1 MDINTLV
8 QGISAIL
15 VPALPYLT
23 EFGGKMAESAAE
35 KIGEDLWEGGMK
47 IWGKLKGLFE
57 SHPAALEAAK
67 DVVAAPDD
75 GDAQAALRQQ
85 LKKIISGDRSLAAE
99 LEQLLGQL
107 RQQNVT
113 VIASGERSVAGQ
125 SFNNSVIITGDGHT
139 YKSE

>member
-8 QGISAIL
+8 QGVSAIL

-23 EFGGKMAESAAE
+23 EFSGNMAESAAE
-35 KIGEDLWEGGMK
+35 KIGEDLWEGGKM
-47 IWGKLKGLFE
+47 IWGKLKRFFE

-67 DVVAAPDD
+67 DVIVAPDD

-85 LKKIISGDRSLAAE
+85 LKKIISGDRSLASE
-99 LEQLLGQL
+99 LEQLLSQL
-107 RQQNVT
+107 QRQNVT

-125 SFNNSVIITGDGHT
+125 SFNNSVIITGDGNSS
-139 YKSE
+139 KSE